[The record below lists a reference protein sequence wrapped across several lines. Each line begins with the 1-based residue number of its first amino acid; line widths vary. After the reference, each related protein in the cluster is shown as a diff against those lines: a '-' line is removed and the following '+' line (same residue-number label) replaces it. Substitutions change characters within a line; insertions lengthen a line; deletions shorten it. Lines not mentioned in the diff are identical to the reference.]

1 MVSLASKERILDVA
15 ERLFAERGFAATSL
29 RNITA
34 EAAVNLAAVH
44 YHFGSKD
51 ELIEAVFARR
61 LGPLNRERLRLLE
74 ACQAAVG
81 GASPS
86 VEELLEALIAPAL
99 RSGLDSRRGGQ
110 FFMRLLGRTYAEPG
124 EAALGILREQFEQT
138 VRRFSEAL
146 GRALPELP
154 PAEVLW
160 RVHFAIGSMAHTMV
174 GAHKLQALSNGLC
187 DPADVEAIVER
198 LVAFLSAGMRADL
211 RPRARAGRE
220 FLEEGSR
227 T

>member
-74 ACQAAVG
+74 ACRAAAG
-81 GASPS
+81 GGSPS

-99 RSGLDSRRGGQ
+99 RSGL
-110 FFMRLLGRTYAEPG
+110 
-124 EAALGILREQFEQT
+124 
-138 VRRFSEAL
+138 
-146 GRALPELP
+146 
-154 PAEVLW
+154 
-160 RVHFAIGSMAHTMV
+160 
-174 GAHKLQALSNGLC
+174 
-187 DPADVEAIVER
+187 
-198 LVAFLSAGMRADL
+198 
-211 RPRARAGRE
+211 
-220 FLEEGSR
+220 
-227 T
+227 